1 MRVEVR
7 VVPGARRRGVER
19 ESDGTLT
26 VRVSQPPEDGRANA
40 AVRVA
45 LAEYFR
51 VPHSAV
57 RIVRGATSRRKL
69 IDVTRPA

>member
-7 VVPGARRRGVER
+7 VVPRARRRGVER
-19 ESDGTLT
+19 GSDGTLT

-40 AVRVA
+40 AVQAA